1 MKYISHE
8 VKKKFSRVNIK
19 ILNLKLKQLRPI
31 AKSRYI
37 DAYNNLSKNQL
48 ISLIN
53 NLSPSQ
59 RPVFKIKQYISQLSK
74 RESKDFIYFNYD
86 YISSKSK
93 DEVDRVLKN
102 TQ

>member
-1 MKYISHE
+1 M
-8 VKKKFSRVNIK
+8 
-19 ILNLKLKQLRPI
+19 RPI

-37 DAYNNLSKNQL
+37 DAYNNMSKNQL

-53 NLSPSQ
+53 NLSPSR
-59 RPVFKIKQYISQLSK
+59 RPVFKIKQYISQLSE

-86 YISSKSK
+86 YLSSKSK

>member
-1 MKYISHE
+1 M
-8 VKKKFSRVNIK
+8 
-19 ILNLKLKQLRPI
+19 RPI
-31 AKSRYI
+31 AKSRFI
-37 DAYNNLSKNQL
+37 DNYNNMSKNQL

-53 NLSPSQ
+53 NLSPSR
-59 RPVFKIKQYISQLSK
+59 RPVFKIKQYIYISQLSK
-74 RESKDFIYFNYD
+74 KESKNFIHFNYD